1 MFVALFTRLTDKRRS
16 SAWISALLDG
26 VNATALALMAGVTY
40 QLARIAIVD
49 PLTVAIAMVSLVLLR
64 RTRLN
69 SAWLTSGGA
78 ALGLARALP
87 S

>member
-1 MFVALFTRLTDKRRS
+1 
-16 SAWISALLDG
+16 
-26 VNATALALMAGVTY
+26 MAGVTY
-40 QLARIAIVD
+40 QLARTAIVD

-64 RTRLN
+64 RTRLD

-78 ALGLARALP
+78 ALGLARALL